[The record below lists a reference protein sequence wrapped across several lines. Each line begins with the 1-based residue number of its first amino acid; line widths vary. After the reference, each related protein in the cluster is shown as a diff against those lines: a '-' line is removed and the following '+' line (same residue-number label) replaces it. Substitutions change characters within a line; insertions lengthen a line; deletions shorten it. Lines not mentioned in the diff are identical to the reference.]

1 MNAGLFAMVPVAIIV
16 VTTVLLLLSLRWRWS
31 IIALAVQY
39 LAVFWLVT
47 QVWPLGL
54 AAVKLVGGW
63 MTGAL
68 LGATYLPDEET
79 GETRFPNA
87 WAVFRLVASAF
98 VLIVVL
104 AVQPAVRSWLP
115 AGDPILLGG
124 GVLIA
129 MGLLQLGLSTHPL
142 RVVFG
147 LLTVLSGFELFYA
160 VVEDSVLVAGLL
172 VIVTLGL
179 GLVGSYLIGEP
190 ATREET
196 A

>member
-1 MNAGLFAMVPVAIIV
+1 MNAGLLGMAPVVIIV
-16 VTTVLLLLSLRWRWS
+16 GTTVMLLLSFRWRWS

-54 AAVKLVGGW
+54 SAVKLVGGW

-68 LGATYLPDEET
+68 LGATYFPDEDT

-87 WAVFRLVASAF
+87 WAIFRMVAAAF
-98 VLIVVL
+98 ALIVVL
-104 AVQPAVRSWLP
+104 AVYPSIRGWIPSE
-115 AGDPILLGG
+115 DPILLGG

-147 LLTVLSGFELFYA
+147 LLTILSGFELYYA

-179 GLVGSYLIGEP
+179 GLVGSYLIGVPSAE
-190 ATREET
+190 EET